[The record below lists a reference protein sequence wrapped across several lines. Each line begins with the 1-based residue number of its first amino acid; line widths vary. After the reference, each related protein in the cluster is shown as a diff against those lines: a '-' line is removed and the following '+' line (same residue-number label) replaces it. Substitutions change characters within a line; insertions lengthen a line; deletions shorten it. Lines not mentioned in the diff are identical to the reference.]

1 MSIPIMDYI
10 IRFIQFLI
18 QIFLILFTMSIFS
31 KVANKAPKSSTFN
44 MSYDR
49 KLSGNF
55 GELIPI
61 HCQEVIPG
69 DKISINPQHMTR
81 MAPMLAPIMHEVNVF
96 IHYFFVPNRIIWKNW
111 EPFIT
116 GGESGLDAHLLPTVV
131 NLPVTKGSLA
141 DHLGLPLTE
150 GRFAVGRNNQLDDR
164 VSLLPFIAYNK
175 IYDEY
180 YRDENLI
187 PAIFKDGNG
196 NTVDLFKDGNQ
207 DYSNSPV
214 YFRELFNVKKRA
226 WHHDYFT
233 SALPFAQKG
242 NAVKIPI
249 FPQGN
254 VPLTYDMGSQTTI
267 KDMAGNPAPNKDLRS
282 DINGN
287 LQNVDG
293 QPLSLDPSK
302 NLKLNMTEQNTS
314 TINDLSRAFRLQ
326 EWLQK
331 NARAGSR
338 YAESILSFFGVK
350 TSDGRLQRPEF
361 LGGNKQPI
369 MISEVLQ
376 QSSTDQT
383 TPQGNMSGH
392 GISIGKSGGF
402 SRFFEEHGY
411 VIGIMSI
418 VPKTS
423 YSQGIPR
430 HFSKYDKF
438 DYFWPQFEHIGEQ
451 PILNKEIFAKR
462 SDNYDTEGVF
472 GYVPRY
478 SEYKYQPSTV
488 HGDFKDS
495 LYFWHLGRIFQPDAP
510 PKLNKSFVEC
520 SKDPLQRIFAVEDP
534 LQDKFYIHLYQDIK
548 AIRKMSYFGDPAF
561 RI

>member
-1 MSIPIMDYI
+1 MNIPTMVYI
-10 IRFIQFLI
+10 IRFTQFLI
-18 QIFLILFTMSIFS
+18 LIILIQFTMSIFS
-31 KVANKAPKSSTFN
+31 KVASKAPKSSTFN

-49 KLSGNF
+49 KFSMNF
-55 GELIPI
+55 GDLVPI

-81 MAPMLAPIMHEVNVF
+81 LAPMIAPIMHEVNVF

-116 GGESGLDAHLLPTVV
+116 GGQSGLDAHLPPMVR
-131 NLPVTKGSLA
+131 NLGVGTSSLA
-141 DHLGLPLTE
+141 DHLGLPLTGGRFGVGQE
-150 GRFAVGRNNQLDDR
+150 GRLADN
-164 VSLLPFIAYNK
+164 VSLLPFLAYQK
-175 IYDEY
+175 IWDEY

-187 PAIFKDGNG
+187 DSFFRDSAGNERKIFDDGVNDVLTAPYPKF
-196 NTVDLFKDGNQ
+196 NDLFKM
-207 DYSNSPV
+207 
-214 YFRELFNVKKRA
+214 RKRA

-233 SALPFAQKG
+233 SALPFSQKG

-282 DINGN
+282 DVNGN
-287 LQNVDG
+287 LQDASG

-302 NLKLNMTEQNTS
+302 NLKLNMTEQNVS
-314 TINDLSRAFRLQ
+314 TVNDLRRAFKLQ
-326 EWLQK
+326 EWLEK

-338 YAESILSFFGVK
+338 YAESILSFFGVR

-361 LGGNKQPI
+361 LGGNKTPI
-369 MISEVLQ
+369 LVSEVLQ
-376 QSSTDQT
+376 QSATDQT
-383 TPQGNMSGH
+383 SPQGNMAGH
-392 GISIGKSGGF
+392 GISVGKEGGF

-411 VIGIMSI
+411 IIGLMSVI
-418 VPKTS
+418 PKTS
-423 YSQGIPR
+423 YSQGIPK
-430 HFSKYDKF
+430 HFIKNDKF

-451 PILNKEIFAKR
+451 PVLNKEIFAKNVGDY
-462 SDNYDTEGVF
+462 STDGVF

-478 SEYKYQPSTV
+478 SEYKYSPSTV
-488 HGDFKDS
+488 HGEFKDS
-495 LYFWHLGRIFQPDAP
+495 LYFWHLGRIFDPTTP
-510 PKLNKSFVEC
+510 PKLNQSFIECDKSAL
-520 SKDPLQRIFAVEDP
+520 SRIFAVEDDS
-534 LQDKFYIHLYQDIK
+534 DKFYCHLYQKITAK
-548 AIRKMSYFGDPAF
+548 RKMSYFGDPSF